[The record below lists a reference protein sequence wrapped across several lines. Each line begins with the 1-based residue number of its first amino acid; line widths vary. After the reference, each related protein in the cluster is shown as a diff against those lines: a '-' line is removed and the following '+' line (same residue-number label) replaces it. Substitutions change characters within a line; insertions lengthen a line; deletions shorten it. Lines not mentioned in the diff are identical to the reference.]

1 MKTTGNLKGELLR
14 RAKARAAL
22 RGQPLARYMEE
33 CLEQRLEQDESQAGS
48 LGQWIDSLPKVSAAA
63 VADLEKSLASEDF
76 RQVDEEM
83 WQCSSTPMRFPP
95 WRRRRPA

>member
-1 MKTTGNLKGELLR
+1 MKTTVNLKGELLR

-33 CLEQRLEQDESQAGS
+33 CLEQRLEQDEAQAGS
-48 LGQWIDSLPKVSAAA
+48 LAQWIDSLPKVSGAA
-63 VADLEKSLASEDF
+63 VADLEKTLSLEDF

-83 WQCSSTPMRFPP
+83 WQ
-95 WRRRRPA
+95 

>member
-1 MKTTGNLKGELLR
+1 MKTTVNLKGELLR

-33 CLEQRLEQDESQAGS
+33 CLEQRLERDESRAGS

-63 VADLEKSLASEDF
+63 VVDLEKALTSEDF
-76 RQVDEEM
+76 RSVDEEM
-83 WQCSSTPMRFPP
+83 WQ
-95 WRRRRPA
+95 

>member
-1 MKTTGNLKGELLR
+1 MKTTVNLKGDLLR

-33 CLEQRLEQDESQAGS
+33 CLEQRLEQDESQSGS

-63 VADLEKSLASEDF
+63 VGDLEKALVSEDF
-76 RQVDEEM
+76 RLVDEAM
-83 WQCSSTPMRFPP
+83 WQ
-95 WRRRRPA
+95 

>member
-1 MKTTGNLKGELLR
+1 MKTTVNLKGEVLR

-33 CLEQRLEQDESQAGS
+33 CLEQRLERDESRAGS
-48 LGQWIDSLPKVSAAA
+48 LGQWIDSLPKVSAA
-63 VADLEKSLASEDF
+63 VVDLEKALTSEDF

-83 WQCSSTPMRFPP
+83 WQ
-95 WRRRRPA
+95 